1 MIHWKILTWRKLFP
15 SSGLG
20 GWNKSR
26 KRRLRSFSLTYKGMT
41 LSPLGLLKQ
50 GPLASVKFFFKFN
63 LPSIFTKKLVENHE
77 YRIKDLKVRVSRQA
91 NYSQF
96 TNFNSCFRFSRKV
109 IPFHAKTPLTPSENN
124 TLHWHYIH
132 YFPLKDEE
140 EKSLYV
146 FWLINSPSVW
156 VYPVYQVCLENK
168 VSLYLYYIKHN
179 LCIRKYLD
187 GSEIL
192 CASFPKKYRAR
203 QM

>member
-1 MIHWKILTWRKLFP
+1 MIDWKILTWRKLFL

-26 KRRLRSFSLTYKGMT
+26 KRRLRSFSLT
-41 LSPLGLLKQ
+41 
-50 GPLASVKFFFKFN
+50 LASVKFFFKFN
-63 LPSIFTKKLVENHE
+63 LPSIFTKKLVEIHE

-140 EKSLYV
+140 ENSLYV
-146 FWLINSPSVW
+146 FWLINLPSVW

-187 GSEIL
+187 ESEIL